1 MSQLG
6 FYCQRSQVKKITFF
20 VKEED
25 CQLCKQGIE
34 QEMLLRQGLHW
45 VVEPTQ
51 PPEIKES

>member
-25 CQLCKQGIE
+25 CRLCKQGME